1 MRQAARGGDM
11 VAGCWMSWCLPGR
24 KRADTPQPHEARVEG
39 SGCREPSVT
48 CRPGRWSSASPL
60 VLPSRLPLREE
71 HEESFL
77 EGPTLSEELVR
88 EVGRAEAG
96 LRIRKSALLLRPR
109 LRQTEAGIPGTSSLW
124 ESHYRPWMFNSSDS
138 QDGREHRPGE
148 ATRQSQFCQQ
158 SLCLLFPGT
167 IR

>member
-1 MRQAARGGDM
+1 MEGTKRHLPSCAVEFG
-11 VAGCWMSWCLPGR
+11 VASRSAIL
-24 KRADTPQPHEARVEG
+24 
-39 SGCREPSVT
+39 PSVQEA
-48 CRPGRWSSASPL
+48 PAADQ
-60 VLPSRLPLREE
+60 REE

-109 LRQTEAGIPGTSSLW
+109 LRQTEAGIPGPSSLW
-124 ESHYRPWMFNSSDS
+124 ESHYLPWMCNSSDS

-148 ATRQSQFCQQ
+148 ATRQRPFCQQ